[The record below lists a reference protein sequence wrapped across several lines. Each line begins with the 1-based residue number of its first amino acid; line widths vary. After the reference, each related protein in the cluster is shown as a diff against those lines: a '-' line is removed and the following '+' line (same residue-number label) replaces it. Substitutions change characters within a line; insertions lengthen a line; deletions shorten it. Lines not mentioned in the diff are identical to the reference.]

1 MNFILHIDEPDIIL
15 VENLD
20 DLNTSCIIF
29 NVSGAKE
36 SLLISI
42 DIHIHSAGQS
52 SPELS

>member
-29 NVSGAKE
+29 NVSGEKE
-36 SLLISI
+36 SHLIGI
-42 DIHIHSAGQS
+42 DFNILSAGQS
-52 SPELS
+52 SP